1 MYGNR
6 PRKYAALMTLA
17 TLALSGCNSGSSS
30 STSSAGPTA
39 NSPGAGVG
47 ASSRQFGTPTR
58 TQIRP
63 GVEISSRNGSCT
75 SNFLYAEN
83 SVTVYIGV
91 AAHCFSEDTNS
102 GIDPCNTRNEA
113 IGFAGITIENASRP
127 GTLAYSSW
135 SAMQQRGETPG
146 SDVCSLNDFALV
158 QIHPDDLANIHPAAI
173 GFGGP
178 VALFTGLA
186 AVGDT
191 VYSYGQSA
199 AHGGVND
206 LEEKRGRITRIV
218 GGGLGYRISTDS
230 PGLPGDS
237 GSAVL
242 HQDGRALGVLS
253 DVGVGIGLAPVS
265 NGVVNL
271 ERALDYARRGGF
283 ISASTQLLTWDEFS
297 P

>member
-1 MYGNR
+1 MSL
-6 PRKYAALMTLA
+6 AAFALA
-17 TLALSGCNSGSSS
+17 ACDSGGGSSDS
-30 STSSAGPTA
+30 PAAPVTPAADSTGT
-39 NSPGAGVG
+39 
-47 ASSRQFGTPTR
+47 SSRQFGTPTR

-146 SDVCSLNDFALV
+146 SDVCTLNDFALV

-218 GGGLGYRISTDS
+218 AGGLGYRISTDS
-230 PGLPGDS
+230 AGLPGDS

-242 HQDGRALGVLS
+242 HQDGRALAVLS
-253 DVGVGIGLAPVS
+253 DVGVGVGLAPVS

-271 ERALDYARRGGF
+271 ERALDYAKSGGF
-283 ISASTQLLTWDEFS
+283 VSAATGLLTWDEFS

>member
-1 MYGNR
+1 MSL
-6 PRKYAALMTLA
+6 AAFALA
-17 TLALSGCNSGSSS
+17 ACDSGGGSSDS
-30 STSSAGPTA
+30 PAAPVTPAADSTGT
-39 NSPGAGVG
+39 
-47 ASSRQFGTPTR
+47 SSRQFGTPTR

-146 SDVCSLNDFALV
+146 SDVCTLNDFALV

-218 GGGLGYRISTDS
+218 AGGLGYRISTDS
-230 PGLPGDS
+230 AGLPGDS

-242 HQDGRALGVLS
+242 HQDGRALAVLS
-253 DVGVGIGLAPVS
+253 DVGVGVGLAPVS

-271 ERALDYARRGGF
+271 ERALDYAKSGGF
-283 ISASTQLLTWDEFS
+283 VSAAPGLLTWDEFS

>member
-1 MYGNR
+1 MKCADR
-6 PRKYAALMTLA
+6 MTISLA
-17 TLALSGCNSGSSS
+17 VLALVTMSLSACKSSS
-30 STSSAGPTA
+30 SSDAPQPDEAG
-39 NSPGAGVG
+39 SVSGQ
-47 ASSRQFGTPTR
+47 QFGSPSR

-75 SNFLYAEN
+75 SNFLYAAN

-91 AAHCFSEDTNS
+91 AAHCFSEDTNN
-102 GIDPCNTRNEA
+102 GTDPCNTRNEA
-113 IGFAGITIENASRP
+113 IGFSGITIENASRP

-135 SAMQQRGETPG
+135 SAMQQRGESPG
-146 SDVCSLNDFALV
+146 SDICSLNDFALV

-178 VALFTGLA
+178 TALFTGLA
-186 AVGDT
+186 EVGDT
-191 VYSYGQSA
+191 VYSYGQSS

-206 LEEKRGRITRIV
+206 LEEKRGSITRIV
-218 GGGLGYRISTDS
+218 AGGLAYRISTDS
-230 PGLPGDS
+230 AGLPGDS

-242 HQDGRALGVLS
+242 HQNGQALAVLS
-253 DVGVGIGLAPVS
+253 DVGVGIGLTPVT

-271 ERALDYARRGGF
+271 EKALAYAKNGGF
-283 ISASTQLLTWDEFS
+283 IPASVQLITWSEFS